1 MADAKIKNDLNKKS
15 MYGLELKE
23 LYAKRE
29 ALAKKQKELEIE
41 VKNIFDAV
49 DKTEKD
55 GWKTLDRNTIS
66 INNSK
71 RQIGWNKKLEIN
83 KIENEIIEVN
93 SKIKSLKIQQK
104 WEFVVSDS
112 KMRGHIQMIVND
124 ISRLNDDLEYS
135 VIDPELKDVL
145 INLKRVVTTIQKYK
159 WFQEREFIT

>member
-1 MADAKIKNDLNKKS
+1 
-15 MYGLELKE
+15 MYKLELKE

-41 VKNIFDAV
+41 VKNIFAAV

-55 GWKTLDRNTIS
+55 GWKTLDRNTIN

-71 RQIGWNKKLEIN
+71 RQTGWDKMLEIN

-93 SKIKSLKIQQK
+93 SKIRSLKTQRE

-112 KMRGHIQMIVND
+112 KMRGHIQMVVND
-124 ISRLNDDLEYS
+124 ISRLDDDLDYS
-135 VIDPELKDVL
+135 VIDPELKDTL
-145 INLKRVVTTIQKYK
+145 LNLKRIVTTIQKYS
-159 WFQEREFIT
+159 

>member
-1 MADAKIKNDLNKKS
+1 MADAKIKNNLNKKS
-15 MYGLELKE
+15 MYGLKLKE

-55 GWKTLDRNTIS
+55 GWENLDRNTIN

-112 KMRGHIQMIVND
+112 KMRGHIQMVVND

-135 VIDPELKDVL
+135 VINPELKDVL

>member
-1 MADAKIKNDLNKKS
+1 
-15 MYGLELKE
+15 MYGLKLKE

-55 GWKTLDRNTIS
+55 GWENLDRNTIN

-112 KMRGHIQMIVND
+112 KMRGHIQMVVND

-145 INLKRVVTTIQKYK
+145 INLKRIVTTIQKYK

>member
-1 MADAKIKNDLNKKS
+1 
-15 MYGLELKE
+15 MYGLKLKE
-23 LYAKRE
+23 LYAKRD

-55 GWKTLDRNTIS
+55 GWENLDRNTIN

-112 KMRGHIQMIVND
+112 KMRGHIQMVVND

-145 INLKRVVTTIQKYK
+145 INLKRIVTTIQKYK
-159 WFQEREFIT
+159 

>member
-55 GWKTLDRNTIS
+55 GWENLDRNTIN

-112 KMRGHIQMIVND
+112 KMRGHIQMVVND

-135 VIDPELKDVL
+135 VIDPELKDTL
-145 INLKRVVTTIQKYK
+145 INLKRIVTTIQKYK
-159 WFQEREFIT
+159 

>member
-1 MADAKIKNDLNKKS
+1 
-15 MYGLELKE
+15 MYGLKLKE
-23 LYAKRE
+23 LYAKRD

-55 GWKTLDRNTIS
+55 GWENLDRNTIN

-112 KMRGHIQMIVND
+112 KMRGHIQMVVND

-135 VIDPELKDVL
+135 VINPELKDVL

-159 WFQEREFIT
+159 

>member
-1 MADAKIKNDLNKKS
+1 
-15 MYGLELKE
+15 MYGLKLKE
-23 LYAKRE
+23 LYAKKE

-55 GWKTLDRNTIS
+55 GWENLDRNTIN

-112 KMRGHIQMIVND
+112 KMRGHIQMVVND

>member
-1 MADAKIKNDLNKKS
+1 MADAKIKNNLNKKS
-15 MYGLELKE
+15 MYGLKLKE
-23 LYAKRE
+23 LYAKKE

-55 GWKTLDRNTIS
+55 GWENLDRNTIN

-112 KMRGHIQMIVND
+112 KMRGHIQMVVNSHR
-124 ISRLNDDLEYS
+124 SRTQRHSHKSQKNRYHYSKIQIILRKRIYNLNSLFY
-135 VIDPELKDVL
+135 LF
-145 INLKRVVTTIQKYK
+145 KY
-159 WFQEREFIT
+159 

>member
-1 MADAKIKNDLNKKS
+1 
-15 MYGLELKE
+15 MYKLELKE
-23 LYAKRE
+23 LHAKRE

-55 GWKTLDRNTIS
+55 GWENLDRNTIN

-112 KMRGHIQMIVND
+112 KMRGHIQMVVND

-135 VIDPELKDVL
+135 IINPELKDVL
-145 INLKRVVTTIQKYK
+145 INLKRIVTTIQKYK
-159 WFQEREFIT
+159 

>member
-1 MADAKIKNDLNKKS
+1 MADAKIKNNLNKKS
-15 MYGLELKE
+15 MYGLKLKE

-55 GWKTLDRNTIS
+55 GWENLDRNTIN

-112 KMRGHIQMIVND
+112 KMRGHIQMVVND

-135 VIDPELKDVL
+135 VIDPELKDTL
-145 INLKRVVTTIQKYK
+145 INLKRIVTTIQKYK
-159 WFQEREFIT
+159 

>member
-1 MADAKIKNDLNKKS
+1 
-15 MYGLELKE
+15 MYGLKLKE

-55 GWKTLDRNTIS
+55 GWENLDRNTIN

-112 KMRGHIQMIVND
+112 KMRGHIQMVVND

-135 VIDPELKDVL
+135 VINPELKDVL

>member
-55 GWKTLDRNTIS
+55 GWENLDRNTIN

-83 KIENEIIEVN
+83 KIESEIIEVN

-112 KMRGHIQMIVND
+112 KMRGHIQMVVND

-145 INLKRVVTTIQKYK
+145 INLKRIVTTIQKYK

>member
-1 MADAKIKNDLNKKS
+1 
-15 MYGLELKE
+15 MYGLKLKE
-23 LYAKRE
+23 LYAKKE

-55 GWKTLDRNTIS
+55 GWENLDRNTIN

-112 KMRGHIQMIVND
+112 KMRGHIQMVVND

-135 VIDPELKDVL
+135 VIDPELKDTL
-145 INLKRVVTTIQKYK
+145 INLKRIVTTIQKYK
-159 WFQEREFIT
+159 

>member
-1 MADAKIKNDLNKKS
+1 
-15 MYGLELKE
+15 MYGLKLKE

-55 GWKTLDRNTIS
+55 GWKNLDRNTIN

-112 KMRGHIQMIVND
+112 KMRGHIQMVVND

-135 VIDPELKDVL
+135 VINPELKDVL

-159 WFQEREFIT
+159 

>member
-1 MADAKIKNDLNKKS
+1 
-15 MYGLELKE
+15 MYGLKLKE

-55 GWKTLDRNTIS
+55 GWENLDRNTIN

-104 WEFVVSDS
+104 WEFVVSDP
-112 KMRGHIQMIVND
+112 KMRGHIQMVVND

-135 VIDPELKDVL
+135 IINPELKDVL

>member
-1 MADAKIKNDLNKKS
+1 
-15 MYGLELKE
+15 MYGLKLKE
-23 LYAKRE
+23 LYAKRD

-55 GWKTLDRNTIS
+55 GWENLDRNTIN

-112 KMRGHIQMIVND
+112 KMRGHIQMVVND

-135 VIDPELKDVL
+135 VINPELKDVL

>member
-1 MADAKIKNDLNKKS
+1 
-15 MYGLELKE
+15 MYGLKLKE

-55 GWKTLDRNTIS
+55 GWENLDRNTIN

-112 KMRGHIQMIVND
+112 KMRGHIQMVVND

-145 INLKRVVTTIQKYK
+145 INLKRIVTTIQKYK
-159 WFQEREFIT
+159 

>member
-1 MADAKIKNDLNKKS
+1 
-15 MYGLELKE
+15 MYGLKLKE

-55 GWKTLDRNTIS
+55 GWENLDRNTIN

-112 KMRGHIQMIVND
+112 KMRGHIQMVVND

-135 VIDPELKDVL
+135 VIDPELKDTL
-145 INLKRVVTTIQKYK
+145 INLKRIVTTIQKYK
-159 WFQEREFIT
+159 

>member
-1 MADAKIKNDLNKKS
+1 
-15 MYGLELKE
+15 MYGLKLKE

-55 GWKTLDRNTIS
+55 GWENLDRNTIN

-112 KMRGHIQMIVND
+112 KMRGHIQMVVND

-135 VIDPELKDVL
+135 VINPELKDVL

-159 WFQEREFIT
+159 

>member
-1 MADAKIKNDLNKKS
+1 MADAKIKNNLNKKS
-15 MYGLELKE
+15 MYGLKLKE

-55 GWKTLDRNTIS
+55 GWENLDRKTIN

-112 KMRGHIQMIVND
+112 KMRGHIQMVVND

-135 VIDPELKDVL
+135 VIDPELKDTL
-145 INLKRVVTTIQKYK
+145 INLKRIVTTIQKYK
-159 WFQEREFIT
+159 

>member
-1 MADAKIKNDLNKKS
+1 
-15 MYGLELKE
+15 MYGLKLKE

-55 GWKTLDRNTIS
+55 GWENLDRNTIN

-112 KMRGHIQMIVND
+112 KMRGHIQMVVND

-159 WFQEREFIT
+159 

>member
-1 MADAKIKNDLNKKS
+1 
-15 MYGLELKE
+15 MYGLKLKE

-55 GWKTLDRNTIS
+55 GWEKLDRNTIN

-112 KMRGHIQMIVND
+112 KMRGHIQMVVND

-135 VIDPELKDVL
+135 VIDPELKDTL
-145 INLKRVVTTIQKYK
+145 INLKRIVTTIQKYK
-159 WFQEREFIT
+159 